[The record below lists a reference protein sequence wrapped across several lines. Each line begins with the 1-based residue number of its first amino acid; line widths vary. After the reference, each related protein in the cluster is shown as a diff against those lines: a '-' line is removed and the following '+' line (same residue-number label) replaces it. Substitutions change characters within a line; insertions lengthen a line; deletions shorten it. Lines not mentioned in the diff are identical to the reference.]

1 MFNIEMLWEA
11 KNQKKAIL
19 DQIEKMIRENFITR
33 EYYGSD
39 TEKLIK
45 KEIKKYESMTEGQL
59 ISIVNLFNN
68 VLENK

>member
-19 DQIEKMIRENFITR
+19 DQIEKMIRGNFITR
-33 EYYGSD
+33 EYYGLE